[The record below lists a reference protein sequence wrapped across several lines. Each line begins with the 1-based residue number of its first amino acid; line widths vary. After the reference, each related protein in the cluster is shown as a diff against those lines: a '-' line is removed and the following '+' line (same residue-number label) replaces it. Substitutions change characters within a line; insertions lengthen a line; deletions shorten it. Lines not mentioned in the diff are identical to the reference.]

1 MGSRVRATRAP
12 AHLRAGPDRYTA
24 SAMPTYEY
32 ACRSCG
38 HTFEI
43 VQSMSDDTL
52 TTCPK
57 CEGELRK
64 IFAPPA
70 IAFKGSGFYAT
81 DHGKKSKPSEGSEKK
96 PDGGDA
102 KDTKETNDTK
112 GVKKD
117 TSTSG
122 TKDGSSSGTSP
133 APAKKEATPS

>member
-1 MGSRVRATRAP
+1 
-12 AHLRAGPDRYTA
+12 
-24 SAMPTYEY
+24 MPTYEY

-64 IFAPPA
+64 IFAAPA

-81 DHGKKSKPSEGSEKK
+81 DHGKKSKPSEGSDNK
-96 PDGGDA
+96 PDGDTKDA
-102 KDTKETNDTK
+102 KDTKA
-112 GVKKD
+112 GKKD
-117 TSTSG
+117 TATSG
-122 TKDGSSSGTSP
+122 TKDGSSSDSSSAP
-133 APAKKEATPS
+133 APTKKEATPS

>member
-1 MGSRVRATRAP
+1 
-12 AHLRAGPDRYTA
+12 
-24 SAMPTYEY
+24 
-32 ACRSCG
+32 
-38 HTFEI
+38 
-43 VQSMSDDTL
+43 MSDDTL

-70 IAFKGSGFYAT
+70 IAFKGSGFYTT
-81 DHGKKSKPSEGSEKK
+81 DHGKNSKPSEGSSEKK

-102 KDTKETNDTK
+102 KETKDTK
-112 GVKKD
+112 GAKSD

-122 TKDGSSSGTSP
+122 SKDGSSSDTSS

>member
-1 MGSRVRATRAP
+1 MGSGVRATRVP
-12 AHLRAGPDRYTA
+12 AHRRGGRDRYTA

-57 CEGELRK
+57 CEGQLRK

-81 DHGKKSKPSEGSEKK
+81 DHGKKSKPSEGSSEKK
-96 PDGGDA
+96 PDGDA
-102 KDTKETNDTK
+102 KDTKDTK
-112 GVKKD
+112 AGKKD

-122 TKDGSSSGTSP
+122 TKDGSSSDTSS

>member
-1 MGSRVRATRAP
+1 MGSRVRATRVP
-12 AHLRAGPDRYTA
+12 AHRRGGRDRYTA
-24 SAMPTYEY
+24 TAMPTYEY

-43 VQSMSDDTL
+43 VKSMSDDTL

-81 DHGKKSKPSEGSEKK
+81 DHGKKSKPSEGSSEKK
-96 PDGGDA
+96 PDGGDT
-102 KDTKETNDTK
+102 KDTKDTK
-112 GVKKD
+112 AGKKN
-117 TSTSG
+117 TSTAG
-122 TKDGSSSGTSP
+122 TKDGSSSDTSS

>member
-1 MGSRVRATRAP
+1 MGSRVRATRVP
-12 AHLRAGPDRYTA
+12 ASRRGGRDRYTA

-32 ACRSCG
+32 ACRNCG

-81 DHGKKSKPSEGSEKK
+81 DHGKKSKPSEGSDKK

-102 KDTKETNDTK
+102 KDAKDTK
-112 GVKKD
+112 AGKKD

-122 TKDGSSSGTSP
+122 TKDGSSSDTSSAP
-133 APAKKEATPS
+133 APTKKEATPS